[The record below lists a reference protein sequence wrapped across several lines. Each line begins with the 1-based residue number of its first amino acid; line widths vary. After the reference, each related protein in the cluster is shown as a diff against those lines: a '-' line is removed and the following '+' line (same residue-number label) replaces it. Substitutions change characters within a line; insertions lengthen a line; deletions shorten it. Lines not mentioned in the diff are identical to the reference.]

1 MIERVR
7 AQKPKMEMSNCM
19 TIEKL
24 IGDAEKI
31 AILGHVRPD
40 GDCIGSCLGLANYI
54 WDNYP
59 EKQADIFTEQFS
71 PEFMMLNGAEKI
83 RHDFENPEIYELC
96 ISVDVSDKNRL
107 GEGIDCFDKAKR
119 TLCIDHHFT
128 NEGFADENVIDSK
141 ASAASELMITL
152 LDIEKVSLN
161 TAECLYLGIVHDTGV
176 FKHSNTTEKTM
187 TLAGKM
193 VSKGVNTSRIIDNT
207 FYKKTFLQNRLLG
220 EVLISSR
227 LYLNGKC
234 IVGVISSER
243 LNEMGAVPND
253 TNGIVDQLRVTDG
266 VKCTVFLYGL
276 AAGGYKAS
284 LRSDEDVDVSV
295 IAAAFGGGGHVRA
308 AGCNVSGSLEEAVNS
323 LLDEISK
330 QI

>member
-1 MIERVR
+1 M
-7 AQKPKMEMSNCM
+7 KMEMSSSMN
-19 TIEKL
+19 IEAL
-24 IGDAEKI
+24 ISDAKTI

-59 EKQADIFTEQFS
+59 EKQVDIFTEQFS
-71 PEFMMLNGAEKI
+71 PEFMMLKGADKI
-83 RHDFENPEIYELC
+83 RHDYENAGVYELC
-96 ISVDVSDKNRL
+96 ISVDVSEKNRL
-107 GEGIDCFDKAKR
+107 GKGQTCFDDAMR
-119 TLCIDHHFT
+119 TLCIDHHYT
-128 NEGFADENVIDSK
+128 NDGFADENVIDSV

-152 LDIEKVSLN
+152 LDMDKISLS
-161 TAECLYLGIVHDTGV
+161 TAECFYLGIVHDTGV

-187 TLAGKM
+187 ALAGKM

-227 LYLNGKC
+227 LYLDGKC
-234 IVGVISSER
+234 IIGAVSNEK
-243 LNEMGAVPND
+243 LKEMGAVPND

-276 AAGGYKAS
+276 ADGGFKAS
-284 LRSDEDVDVSV
+284 LRSDEDIDVSV
-295 IAAAFGGGGHVRA
+295 IAGAFGGGGHVRA
-308 AGCNVSGSLEEAVNS
+308 SGCNVSGTLEEAVDS
-323 LLDEISK
+323 LLAEISK

>member
-1 MIERVR
+1 MKTEMNRSMNIE
-7 AQKPKMEMSNCM
+7 A
-19 TIEKL
+19 L
-24 IGDAEKI
+24 IGDAKKI

-59 EKQADIFTEQFS
+59 ELQVDIFTEQFS
-71 PEFMMLNGAEKI
+71 EEFMMLNGADRI
-83 RHDFENPEIYELC
+83 RHDYENAEVYELC
-96 ISVDVSDKNRL
+96 IAVDVSEKSRL
-107 GEGIDCFDKAKR
+107 GEGEKCFDKAVR
-119 TLCIDHHFT
+119 TLCIDHHYT
-128 NEGFADENVIDSK
+128 NNGFADENVIEST
-141 ASAASELMITL
+141 ASAASELMVTL
-152 LDIEKVSLN
+152 LDMNKISLN
-161 TAECLYLGIVHDTGV
+161 AAECLYLGIVHDTGV

-220 EVLISSR
+220 EVLIASR
-227 LYLNGKC
+227 LYLDGKC
-234 IVGVISSER
+234 IIGAVSNDK
-243 LNEMGAVPND
+243 LKEMGAVPND

-276 AAGGYKAS
+276 DDGGFKAS
-284 LRSDEDVDVSV
+284 LRSDEDIDVSV
-295 IAAAFGGGGHVRA
+295 IAGAFGGGGHVRA
-308 AGCNVSGSLEEAVNS
+308 SGCNVNGTLEEAVDS
-323 LLDEISK
+323 LLAEISK